1 MTVNIIQ
8 HATDEA
14 DWYEA
19 DGITPTTALGV
30 PSLLLTLLTLDRA
43 RQELRVPP
51 GDTGQDELI
60 RNLIKSAVSFV
71 QDDLNIPL
79 LQEQVY
85 TVLHHVRTNAPIT
98 FGVPGDKFV
107 QKVVKVR
114 YQVDSVDMYIPG
126 EWPKEIQVHD
136 NLDEPVPDEEA
147 EQIAPGLGDGDQIAG
162 NVVIKPPGGQWPAA
176 AGNQY
181 VVHYE
186 RGIKNTRSD
195 LDTIRQIV
203 ILKLRDLFYGTAF
216 MKGSESNTAYER
228 LAKIVRFLGI
238 THTLYRIS

>member
-14 DWYEA
+14 DWYDA
-19 DGITPTTALGV
+19 DGTLNETGV
-30 PSLLLTLLTLDRA
+30 DSLPLTLLTLDRA
-43 RQELRVPP
+43 RRELRVPP
-51 GDTGQDELI
+51 GDDGQDELI
-60 RNLIKSAVSFV
+60 RELIKSAVSFV

-85 TVLHHVRTNAPIT
+85 TVLRHVRTNTPIT

-107 QKVVKVR
+107 QNIVKVR

-126 EWPKEIQVHD
+126 EWPKEIEID
-136 NLDEPVPDEEA
+136 NDDDA
-147 EQIAPGLGDGDQIAG
+147 DTYAHQIAPGVGDGDQIAG

-216 MKGSESNTAYER
+216 MKGQESNTAYER

>member
-14 DWYEA
+14 DWYDS
-19 DGITPTTALGV
+19 DGTLNAAGV
-30 PSLLLTLLTLDRA
+30 ASLPLTLLTLDRA
-43 RQELRVPP
+43 RRELRVPP
-51 GDTGQDELI
+51 GDDGQDELI
-60 RNLIKSAVSFV
+60 RELIKSAVSFV

-85 TVLHHVRTNAPIT
+85 TVLRHVRTNTPIT

-126 EWPKEIQVHD
+126 EWPEEIDVHD
-136 NLDEPVPDEEA
+136 DVGMASDEEA
-147 EQIAPGLGDGDQIAG
+147 TQIAPGLGDGDQIAG
-162 NVVIKPPGGQWPAA
+162 NVVIKPPGSNWPAA
-176 AGNQY
+176 SGNRY

-186 RGIKNTRSD
+186 RGIKDTRSD
-195 LDTIRQIV
+195 LDIIRQIV

-216 MKGSESNTAYER
+216 MKGQESNTAYER

>member
-14 DWYEA
+14 DWYDA
-19 DGITPTTALGV
+19 DGTPTVELGAE
-30 PSLLLTLLTLDRA
+30 SLPLTLLTLDRA

-51 GDTGQDELI
+51 GDTGQDDLI
-60 RNLIKSAVSFV
+60 RNLIRSAVSFV

-85 TVLHHVRTNAPIT
+85 TVLRHVRTNTPIT

-114 YQVDSVDMYIPG
+114 YQLESVEVYTPG
-126 EWPKEIQVHD
+126 EWPAEID
-136 NLDEPVPDEEA
+136 IAEEG
-147 EQIAPGLGDGDQIAG
+147 QIAPGLGDGDMIAG
-162 NVVIKPPGGQWPAA
+162 NVVIKPPGGNWPAA

-181 VVHYE
+181 VVDYE

-216 MKGSESNTAYER
+216 MKGQESNTAYER